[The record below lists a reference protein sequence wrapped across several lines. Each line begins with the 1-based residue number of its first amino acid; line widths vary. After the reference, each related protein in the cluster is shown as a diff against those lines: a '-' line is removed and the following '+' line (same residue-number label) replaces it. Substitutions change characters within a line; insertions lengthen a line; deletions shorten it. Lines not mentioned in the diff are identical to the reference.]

1 MVAPCCRHYNLA
13 TRFSITPRWLPPR
26 FRRRPP
32 FSPPRALQPYHGP
45 AGYASSRI
53 FFSRLERPTCL
64 RPAVEPCCCTAWARK
79 DNVFSM
85 RFHRRPP
92 HPSYRRLSR
101 WPPPL
106 PQPVKSK
113 TVACPPSK
121 KQQRRVSQT
130 YTTRPAR
137 FWNISPARATFA

>member
-1 MVAPCCRHYNLA
+1 MD
-13 TRFSITPRWLPPR
+13 PP
-26 FRRRPP
+26 
-32 FSPPRALQPYHGP
+32 
-45 AGYASSRI
+45 GYASSRI
-53 FFSRLERPTCL
+53 FFSRPELPTCL

-79 DNVFSM
+79 ENVFSM

-101 WPPPL
+101 WPPPR

-113 TVACPPSK
+113 TVAWPPSK

-130 YTTRPAR
+130 YKTRPAR
-137 FWNISPARATFA
+137 FWNDISPARATFA